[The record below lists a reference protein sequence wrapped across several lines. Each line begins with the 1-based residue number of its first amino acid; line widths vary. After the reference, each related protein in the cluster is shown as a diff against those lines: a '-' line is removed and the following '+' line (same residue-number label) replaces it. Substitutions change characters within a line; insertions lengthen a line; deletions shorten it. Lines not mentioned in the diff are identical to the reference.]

1 MASNT
6 GKTIVALLLGTAVGA
21 AAGILFAPDEG
32 RKTRRRLKKTF
43 DEATDNVKQNLENL
57 NDDLRNKADKLKG
70 TLEENIETLLSRS
83 SYKAEEA
90 IEILEKKLEQLKKAN
105 AKLQK

>member
-1 MASNT
+1 MASST
-6 GKTIVALLLGTAVGA
+6 GKTIVALLVGAALGT

-32 RKTRRRLKKTF
+32 RKTRKRLRKTLE
-43 DEATDNVKQNLENL
+43 DAANNVKENLEDL
-57 NDDLRNKADKLKG
+57 NEDLKDKTDKLKG

-105 AKLQK
+105 AKFQK

>member
-21 AAGILFAPDEG
+21 AAGILFAPDQG
-32 RKTRRRLKKTF
+32 RKTRRRLKRTF

>member
-32 RKTRRRLKKTF
+32 RKTRRRLKRTF

>member
-6 GKTIVALLLGTAVGA
+6 GKTIVALLLGTAVGV

-32 RKTRRRLKKTF
+32 RKTRRRLKRTF